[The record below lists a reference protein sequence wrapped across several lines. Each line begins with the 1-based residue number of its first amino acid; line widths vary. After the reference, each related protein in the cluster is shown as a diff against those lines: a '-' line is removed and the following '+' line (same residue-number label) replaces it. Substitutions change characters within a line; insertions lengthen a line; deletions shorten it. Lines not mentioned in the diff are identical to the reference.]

1 MSLGASFGRICQEE
15 RLRLDVSQRALA
27 AASGVSRSY
36 LANIELGT
44 ANPTLEAVERL
55 GAALGIRIELEYH
68 QPIRLAEPRQRDF
81 VHARCSSYVD
91 RRLRRSGWS
100 TAREVAI
107 KDGRYRGWIDLVAYH
122 PSCATLLVIEVKTRL
137 DDVGAIERQLSWY
150 RRSAGDVGRQ
160 FGWRA
165 QRVEAW
171 LLALASDEVDR
182 TIQMNRELLRQTFPR
197 RATDMLAIV
206 DGNSAAG
213 SPWGIGLVDPRSR
226 RRAWILKART
236 DGRRS
241 DAPYRSYADAAR
253 LLAT

>member
-1 MSLGASFGRICQEE
+1 MSLGATFGRICREN
-15 RLRLDVSQRALA
+15 RLGLDISQRGLA
-27 AASGVSRSY
+27 SASGISRSY

-55 GAALGIRIELEYH
+55 GAALGIEFDLVNRL
-68 QPIRLAEPRQRDF
+68 QARLAEPRQRDF
-81 VHARCSSYVD
+81 VHARCSVYVD

-107 KDGRYRGWIDLVAYH
+107 EDGRYRGWVDLVAYH
-122 PSCATLLVIEVKTRL
+122 AALATILVIEVKTRI

-150 RRSAGDVGRQ
+150 RRSAGDVGRR

-171 LLALASDEVDR
+171 LLVLASDEVDR
-182 TIQMNRELLRQTFPR
+182 AIQMNRDLLRQSFPR
-197 RATDMLAIV
+197 RAGDMLAIV
-206 DGNSAAG
+206 DGNGRAG
-213 SPWGIGLVDPRSR
+213 APRGIGLVDPRSR

-236 DGRRS
+236 DGRRA
-241 DAPYRSYADAAR
+241 DAPYRNYADAAR
-253 LLAT
+253 SLAR